1 MQRNGA
7 PSFSHT
13 YVYQTFKFTGNKEDW
28 NFCDFSKEKEIFF
41 LRDSASGTRTEVP
54 KLKFYGAYI
63 PFLFRSFELEIKRL
77 EQVDTCIIMG
87 DAGLWIPEWW
97 LFFFLNKKLIF
108 Y

>member
-1 MQRNGA
+1 MFIKRSSLRVIKKIETFAIFQKRN
-7 PSFSHT
+7 
-13 YVYQTFKFTGNKEDW
+13 
-28 NFCDFSKEKEIFF
+28 F

-87 DAGLWIPEWW
+87 DAGLWIPEW
-97 LFFFLNKKLIF
+97 
-108 Y
+108 